1 MHIYS
6 KAKPV
11 YPTWSVVGWSF
22 NSQWSWLQA
31 QRFEGSTP
39 FDGYTGFAFEYIVTY
54 TCNEK
59 CRLYHQCGYNY
70 GRRKYHNELI
80 NVEYNTAANFLNQIC
95 YTRIGEITHVRQAV
109 ESETHSHITIYGG
122 HSFCKSHNM
131 ALFLEDNGNVF
142 LILEDPF
149 NAVSSHYWQLQ
160 YNHNYNLDGNQAI
173 LTGVSETS
181 CCCSGEKEK
190 GQGEIIRWIVRK
202 GSTGNIHGN
211 ALTRENP
218 SLGHVVPLLPFP
230 IKVAMV
236 KIFIKEYLFRQ
247 L

>member
-1 MHIYS
+1 M
-6 KAKPV
+6 
-11 YPTWSVVGWSF
+11 
-22 NSQWSWLQA
+22 
-31 QRFEGSTP
+31 
-39 FDGYTGFAFEYIVTY
+39 
-54 TCNEK
+54 
-59 CRLYHQCGYNY
+59 YHQCGYNY